1 MNTRNKKITILGVG
15 NVGASIAYS
24 LVIDGMCSEIVLVD
38 INKDKARGEVIELR
52 QSAVFCP
59 SVKISYGD
67 YADAVDSDIVVVT
80 LGMARKPGQ
89 TRLDLAQTN
98 TNIMKQ
104 IMPEVAKYAPN
115 AIYVIVSN
123 PVDIMTYAAL
133 KSTNLSPSQVI
144 GTGTLLDT
152 IRLQEGLSEYLD
164 ISTSNVQAYVLG
176 EHGDSSMVPW
186 SFASVA
192 GMPLIEYCK
201 LMTKKDESVIRE
213 ELNVVY
219 KDMQTSGS
227 NIIKLKGATYY
238 GVALCVRHLCDA
250 LFRHGDI
257 ILPVSVLMQGQYGME
272 DVCLSLPTVINSNGV
287 KQIIEYPFND
297 EEKEKLL
304 FSYNALK
311 STLSKIQN

>member
-133 KSTNLSPSQVI
+133 KSTNLSPSQVL
-144 GTGTLLDT
+144 GTGT
-152 IRLQEGLSEYLD
+152 
-164 ISTSNVQAYVLG
+164 
-176 EHGDSSMVPW
+176 
-186 SFASVA
+186 
-192 GMPLIEYCK
+192 
-201 LMTKKDESVIRE
+201 
-213 ELNVVY
+213 
-219 KDMQTSGS
+219 
-227 NIIKLKGATYY
+227 
-238 GVALCVRHLCDA
+238 
-250 LFRHGDI
+250 
-257 ILPVSVLMQGQYGME
+257 
-272 DVCLSLPTVINSNGV
+272 
-287 KQIIEYPFND
+287 
-297 EEKEKLL
+297 
-304 FSYNALK
+304 
-311 STLSKIQN
+311 